1 MVQWAQGTRWHSSM
15 TGEGTIS
22 FYSLEIKQTGD
33 GGSAQGLTSYGGQY
47 DDEANQ
53 AALGC
58 GDPALAF
65 TNQLF
70 KAIENILIEVHL
82 FVLNWG
88 SSLYLHFC
96 LNAINIFF
104 FLKAYKHIWTPFQE
118 KEMNPAAPVKFT
130 NNNL

>member
-33 GGSAQGLTSYGGQY
+33 GGSAQGLTSYWGQY

-58 GDPALAF
+58 GDPTLGF
-65 TNQLF
+65 TINYLKQLRIFRF
-70 KAIENILIEVHL
+70 KFIYLYFIEEVVYNCILV
-82 FVLNWG
+82 
-88 SSLYLHFC
+88 
-96 LNAINIFF
+96 
-104 FLKAYKHIWTPFQE
+104 
-118 KEMNPAAPVKFT
+118 
-130 NNNL
+130 

>member
-33 GGSAQGLTSYGGQY
+33 GGSAQGLTSYWGQY
-47 DDEANQ
+47 GDEANQ

-96 LNAINIFF
+96 LNAINIYFF
-104 FLKAYKHIWTPFQE
+104 PE
-118 KEMNPAAPVKFT
+118 SV
-130 NNNL
+130 